1 MQNRLSLLLANVL
14 GILLCGCT
22 VENLQFDRALRT
34 SDTQCL
40 RTEEAQRIYNDYL
53 SNHST
58 RGVGEDMVFFKGDN
72 AVPLWDEATPSAERS
87 MSAVDV
93 ELCDSYLHVVIRKD
107 KNGESF
113 CVTTHSRIVVM
124 KSHETGESAVYL
136 RVFIPDKYESDL
148 SGCALSCEQRHD
160 FSGLEYFSK
169 LDGEPVAAA
178 RFRNGRITDKVF
190 LGDTSMAEK
199 ERIFRFN
206 SLMGGITVCRCN
218 RATRIMDDIAQL
230 KPGTKIEDKSTG
242 AIYICVDTDGDGKS
256 DALTMNFRDFDDDNC
271 GGGGSSS
278 GGGTSGDSDSGFG
291 GSGDSGGNSG
301 SGVGD
306 GMSGGFDGGISGGSD
321 GGSVGGFGDGGS
333 GSGGGSGSSGGSSGG
348 STGNNGSGSNNNSG
362 SDSGNNNSNDNG
374 NGTNTN
380 GNGDSHIN
388 PEKFDNNE
396 SDIDPFYIFN
406 MDIKKFPPPD
416 QKPNHKPDINLGD
429 KTKFAGYGMN
439 GKTDCL
445 VLCKIICNNYNI
457 FNCGSS
463 ANVFK
468 LMHEVNGVLQ
478 HYGSNVAQNYKNAID
493 CIDRHLEAGRPIIVG
508 INHTINYKGGINEGT
523 TDHFVVIYGR
533 GYDSDTG
540 YYYYN
545 YYEVGR
551 RIEYGYNDL
560 SNRFIYKPSE
570 PPYFY
575 DPESNRSDHKRYD
588 VIQVRPNDGDTSGT
602 IPQDRQDSK

>member
-1 MQNRLSLLLANVL
+1 MRNRLSLLLTTAFGL
-14 GILLCGCT
+14 LLCGCT
-22 VENLQFDRALRT
+22 MENPLLDHSLRT
-34 SDTQCL
+34 TDIQCL

-58 RGVGEDMVFFKGDN
+58 RSDGEDMIFFKGDD
-72 AVPLWDEATPSAERS
+72 AVPLWDEAAPSAEQS

-93 ELCDSYLHVVIRKD
+93 ELCDSYMHVVIRKD
-107 KNGESF
+107 KNGEPF

-124 KSHETGESAVYL
+124 KSHETGENAVYL

-160 FSGLEYFSK
+160 FSGLEYFST
-169 LDGEPVAAA
+169 LDGKPVSAA

-190 LGDTSMAEK
+190 LGDTSIAEK

-206 SLMGGITVCRCN
+206 SLMGGMTICRCN
-218 RATRIMDDIAQL
+218 RATRIMDDISQL
-230 KPGTKIEDKSTG
+230 KPGTKIKDKSTG
-242 AIYICVDTDGDGKS
+242 ATYICVDTDGDGKS
-256 DALTMNFRDFDDDNC
+256 DALTMNFRDFNDDNC

-278 GGGTSGDSDSGFG
+278 GGGTSGGSDSGFG
-291 GSGDSGGNSG
+291 GSGDSGGNSDSG
-301 SGVGD
+301 SGAGDGD
-306 GMSGGFDGGISGGSD
+306 GMSGSSGGSD
-321 GGSVGGFGDGGS
+321 VGSGGGFGGGSS
-333 GSGGGSGSSGGSSGG
+333 GSGGGSGSSGGSSGS
-348 STGNNGSGSNNNSG
+348 STGDNNSGSDNNSDSGDNNSNNNGNGDGSGDGTNTNGDDNSNNNSG
-362 SDSGNNNSNDNG
+362 NNSDR
-374 NGTNTN
+374 
-380 GNGDSHIN
+380 
-388 PEKFDNNE
+388 FNNVE
-396 SDIDPFYIFN
+396 SKIDPFKNFVIDN
-406 MDIKKFPPPD
+406 LTMPEDE
-416 QKPNHKPDINLGD
+416 HKPDINLGD

-445 VLCKIICNNYNI
+445 VLCKTICDNYNI
-457 FNCGSS
+457 FNYGSS

-508 INHTINYKGGINEGT
+508 VNYFIGKGINDKT

-545 YYEVGR
+545 YYEVAR
-551 RIEYGYNDL
+551 SNVTLGYDDL
-560 SNRFIYKPSE
+560 SNRFIYEPSE

-575 DPESNRSDHKRYD
+575 DPESNRRDRKRYD
-588 VIQVRPNDGDTSGT
+588 VIQVRPNDGNTSGT
-602 IPQDRQDSK
+602 IPQDSK

>member
-1 MQNRLSLLLANVL
+1 MQNRLSLLLATVL
-14 GILLCGCT
+14 GLLLCGCT
-22 VENLQFDRALRT
+22 TESPLFDRTTRT
-34 SDTQCL
+34 TDTQCL

-58 RGVGEDMVFFKGDN
+58 RSDGEDMIFFKGDD
-72 AVPLWDEATPSAERS
+72 AVPLWDEAAPSAERS

-93 ELCDSYLHVVIRKD
+93 ELYDHYLYVVIRKD
-107 KNGESF
+107 KNGEPS
-113 CVTTHSRIVVM
+113 CVATHSRIVVM

-136 RVFIPDKYESDL
+136 RVFIPDRYESDL

-160 FSGLEYFSK
+160 FSGLEYFST
-169 LDGEPVAAA
+169 LDGKPVAAA
-178 RFRNGRITDKVF
+178 RFLNGRITDKIF
-190 LGDTSMAEK
+190 LGDTAIPQK
-199 ERIFRFN
+199 ERILRFN
-206 SLMGGITVCRCN
+206 SLMGDMTICRCN
-218 RATRIMDDIAQL
+218 RATRIMNDISKF
-230 KPGTKIEDKSTG
+230 KPGTIIKDETTG
-242 AIYICVDTDGDGKS
+242 ASYICVDTDGDGIS
-256 DALTMNFRDFDDDNC
+256 DALTMNFRDFNDDNC

-278 GGGTSGDSDSGFG
+278 GGGTSGGSDSGFG

-301 SGVGD
+301 SGAGD
-306 GMSGGFDGGISGGSD
+306 GMSGSSGGSD
-321 GGSVGGFGDGGS
+321 GGSGGGFGGGSSGS
-333 GSGGGSGSSGGSSGG
+333 GSGSGSSGGSSGD
-348 STGNNGSGSNNNSG
+348 STGDNNSG
-362 SDSGNNNSNDNG
+362 SDNDSGSGGNNSDN
-374 NGTNTN
+374 N
-380 GNGDSHIN
+380 GNGDGSGDGTN
-388 PEKFDNNE
+388 SDGNGGSDNNSGNNSGNNSDRFNNVE
-396 SDIDPFYIFN
+396 SKIDPFKNFTIDSLT
-406 MDIKKFPPPD
+406 MPEDD
-416 QKPNHKPDINLGD
+416 RKPDINLGD
-429 KTKFAGYGMN
+429 KAKFAGYGMN

-508 INHTINYKGGINEGT
+508 VNHTVNYKDINEGT

-533 GYDSDTG
+533 GYDSGTG

-551 RIEYGYNDL
+551 RIEYGYDDL
-560 SNRFIYKPSE
+560 SNRFIYEPSE

-588 VIQVRPNDGDTSGT
+588 VIQVRPNNGDTSGT
-602 IPQDRQDSK
+602 IPQGSK

>member
-1 MQNRLSLLLANVL
+1 MQNRLSLLLTTAFGL
-14 GILLCGCT
+14 LLCGCT
-22 VENLQFDRALRT
+22 TENPLLDHSLRAA
-34 SDTQCL
+34 DNQCL

-53 SNHST
+53 SSHST
-58 RGVGEDMVFFKGDN
+58 RNDSEDMIFFKSDD
-72 AVPLWDEATPSAERS
+72 AVPLWDEAAPSAERS

-107 KNGESF
+107 KNGEPF

-124 KSHETGESAVYL
+124 KSHETGENAVYL

-160 FSGLEYFSK
+160 FSGLEYFST
-169 LDGEPVAAA
+169 LDGKPVAAA
-178 RFRNGRITDKVF
+178 RFRNGQITDKIF
-190 LGDTSMAEK
+190 LGDTSIPQK
-199 ERIFRFN
+199 ERILRFN

-218 RATRIMDDIAQL
+218 RATRIMDDIAKL
-230 KPGTKIEDKSTG
+230 KPGSKIKDKSTG

-256 DALTMNFRDFDDDNC
+256 DALTMNFRDFNDDNC

-278 GGGTSGDSDSGFG
+278 GGGTSGGSDSGFG

-301 SGVGD
+301 SGAGD
-306 GMSGGFDGGISGGSD
+306 GMSGGSGGSD
-321 GGSVGGFGDGGS
+321 GGSGGGFGGGNS
-333 GSGGGSGSSGGSSGG
+333 GIGGGGGSGSSGGSSGG
-348 STGNNGSGSNNNSG
+348 STGDNNSGSDNNSDSGGNNSDNNGNGDGGGDGTNTNGDDNSNNNSG
-362 SDSGNNNSNDNG
+362 NNSDR
-374 NGTNTN
+374 
-380 GNGDSHIN
+380 
-388 PEKFDNNE
+388 FNNVE
-396 SDIDPFYIFN
+396 SKIDPFKNFVIDN
-406 MDIKKFPPPD
+406 PPTLEEE
-416 QKPNHKPDINLGD
+416 HKPDINLGD

-439 GKTDCL
+439 GEKNCL
-445 VLCKIICNNYNI
+445 SLCKMIFRNYNI
-457 FNCGSS
+457 SNYGSS

-508 INHTINYKGGINEGT
+508 VNYKINKGINEKT

-560 SNRFIYKPSE
+560 SNRFIYEPSD

-575 DPESNRSDHKRYD
+575 DTISNRNNHERYD
-588 VIQVRPNDGDTSGT
+588 VVQVRPNDGDTSGT
-602 IPQDRQDSK
+602 IPQDSK

>member
-1 MQNRLSLLLANVL
+1 MQNRLSLLLTTAFGL
-14 GILLCGCT
+14 LLCGCT
-22 VENLQFDRALRT
+22 MESPLLDHSLRAA
-34 SDTQCL
+34 DNQCL

-53 SNHST
+53 SSHST
-58 RGVGEDMVFFKGDN
+58 RSDGEDMIFFKGDD
-72 AVPLWDEATPSAERS
+72 AVPLWDEAAPSAERS

-107 KNGESF
+107 KNGEPF
-113 CVTTHSRIVVM
+113 CVTIHSRIVVM
-124 KSHETGESAVYL
+124 KSHETGENAVYL

-160 FSGLEYFSK
+160 FSGLEYFST
-169 LDGEPVAAA
+169 LDGKPVAAA
-178 RFRNGRITDKVF
+178 RFRNGQITDKIF
-190 LGDTSMAEK
+190 LGDTSIPQK
-199 ERIFRFN
+199 ERILRFN

-218 RATRIMDDIAQL
+218 RATRIMDDIAKL
-230 KPGTKIEDKSTG
+230 KPGSKIKDKSTG

-256 DALTMNFRDFDDDNC
+256 DALTMNFRDFNDDNC

-278 GGGTSGDSDSGFG
+278 GGGTSGGSDSGFG

-301 SGVGD
+301 SGAGD
-306 GMSGGFDGGISGGSD
+306 GMSGGSGGSD
-321 GGSVGGFGDGGS
+321 GGSGGGFGGGNS
-333 GSGGGSGSSGGSSGG
+333 GIGGGGGSGSSGGSSGG
-348 STGNNGSGSNNNSG
+348 STGDNNSGSDNNFDSGGNNSDNNGNGDGGGDGTNTNGDDNSNNNSG
-362 SDSGNNNSNDNG
+362 NNSDR
-374 NGTNTN
+374 
-380 GNGDSHIN
+380 
-388 PEKFDNNE
+388 FNNVE
-396 SDIDPFYIFN
+396 SKIDPFKNFVIDN
-406 MDIKKFPPPD
+406 PPTLEEE
-416 QKPNHKPDINLGD
+416 HKPDINLGD

-439 GKTDCL
+439 GEKNCL
-445 VLCKIICNNYNI
+445 SLCKMIFRNYNI
-457 FNCGSS
+457 SNYGSS

-508 INHTINYKGGINEGT
+508 VNYKINKGINEKT

-551 RIEYGYNDL
+551 RVEYGYND
-560 SNRFIYKPSE
+560 SANRFIYDPSD

-575 DPESNRSDHKRYD
+575 DPISNRNGRERFD
-588 VIQVRPNDGDTSGT
+588 VTQVRPNDGDTSGT
-602 IPQDRQDSK
+602 IPQDSK